1 MGYSIDSGLDRD
13 RVEALTVA
21 MLEHIRANYHAGP
34 ISRDRVYE
42 ALNALAFCVATV
54 VQGAEGKANGE
65 ARDFFNRALN
75 MQMADLD
82 RNPPVRGK
90 I

>member
-1 MGYSIDSGLDRD
+1 MDMEHEIKSGLDRD
-13 RVEALTVA
+13 RIEELSVEV
-21 MLEHIRANYHAGP
+21 MRPIQRNYRIGP

-42 ALNALAFCVATV
+42 ALNALAFAVATV

-75 MQMADLD
+75 MQMVDLE
-82 RNPPVRGK
+82 RNPPK
-90 I
+90 